1 LTDRLPHTLL
11 GRFHPEVRWVV
22 GRTKACV
29 EGCRENSEA
38 IQEMLY
44 NDYQGRGGW
53 TLVCGSGF
61 EGSDLDALP
70 VPNGTIESAGGGE
83 LLINS
88 GWRDIP
94 QPELLP
100 RGWPRG

>member
-70 VPNGTIESAGGGE
+70 VPKWHNRVSR
-83 LLINS
+83 
-88 GWRDIP
+88 WRGVANQLRLERHSP
-94 QPELLP
+94 A
-100 RGWPRG
+100 